1 MFVLAIIPAR
11 AGSKSIKN
19 KNLVKI
25 KNKPLISYTIEEAKK
40 SRLIN
45 EIYIS
50 SDSRRIIELAK
61 FNKINYV
68 LRPKKISS
76 DKAKTIETIKHLI
89 KYFKKKNN
97 FYPDYVIILQP
108 TSPLRKSYHIDQAI
122 KLIIKNKKS
131 DSLVSCVKVRHS
143 YNPNS
148 LMKIKSDGFL
158 KFNKKLKRRQDKSD
172 FYARN
177 GAAIYI
183 IKYPV
188 YLSKIFGKNT
198 IPYIMDTKS
207 SLDID
212 DMHDLRKLK
221 KILR

>member
-1 MFVLAIIPAR
+1 M
-11 AGSKSIKN
+11 
-19 KNLVKI
+19 
-25 KNKPLISYTIEEAKK
+25 
-40 SRLIN
+40 
-45 EIYIS
+45 
-50 SDSRRIIELAK
+50 
-61 FNKINYV
+61 
-68 LRPKKISS
+68 
-76 DKAKTIETIKHLI
+76 HLI

-207 SLDID
+207 SFDID

>member
-45 EIYIS
+45 ETYIS

-148 LMKIKSDGFL
+148 LMK
-158 KFNKKLKRRQDKSD
+158 LKRRQDKSD